1 MISVFMA
8 QSFRHINQLYLAVQF
23 RHFSNGKA
31 EPMDHHLDRRIAL
44 LGLAAGAA
52 ALGTSPAL
60 AAKAADGWM
69 PQGATTLKA
78 FAGRLNAA
86 PRRRDFKTVPMIL
99 ESEDYWD
106 HEAIA
111 ELIAYRGS
119 PKQIWDNNNINGPWL
134 NLMRNN
140 LNAEVYSFKHPD
152 FLIVSATHGPA
163 HLAMYDQAMWD
174 KYQLSK
180 LAGPNFATNTFI
192 VEQKAGAADP
202 KNYQDP
208 EGAFSP
214 RNNSIPALQRRGA
227 VFFACHNAIWE
238 ASDALIRNGSNPDKL
253 SHEALAAELTNHL
266 IPDAVLTPGAVATL
280 LELQQAGFQYA
291 T

>member
-1 MISVFMA
+1 
-8 QSFRHINQLYLAVQF
+8 
-23 RHFSNGKA
+23 
-31 EPMDHHLDRRIAL
+31 
-44 LGLAAGAA
+44 
-52 ALGTSPAL
+52 
-60 AAKAADGWM
+60 M

-78 FAGRLNAA
+78 LAGRLNAA
-86 PRRRDFKTVPMIL
+86 PRRRDFKSVPMIL

-106 HEAIA
+106 HEALA
-111 ELIAYRGS
+111 EMIAYRGG
-119 PKQIWDNNNINGPWL
+119 PKQVWDNNNINGPWL

-140 LNAEVYSFKHPD
+140 LNTQVYSFKHLD

-202 KNYQDP
+202 KNYQDS

-214 RNNSIPALQRRGA
+214 RNNSIPALQRRGT

-266 IPDAVLTPGAVATL
+266 IPDVVLTPGAVATL

>member
-1 MISVFMA
+1 MN
-8 QSFRHINQLYLAVQF
+8 HN
-23 RHFSNGKA
+23 
-31 EPMDHHLDRRIAL
+31 PDRRMAL
-44 LGLAAGAA
+44 IGLGVAAGAA
-52 ALGTSPAL
+52 ALGSNPAS
-60 AAKAADGWM
+60 AAKASAAWM
-69 PQGATTLKA
+69 PQGAATLKA
-78 FAGRLNAA
+78 LHDKLNAA
-86 PRRRDFKTVPMIL
+86 PRRRDFKTVPMTL

-106 HEAIA
+106 HEALA
-111 ELIAYRGS
+111 ELLAYRGA
-119 PKQIWDNNNINGPWL
+119 PKQIWDNKDLGGPWL

-140 LNAEVYSFKHPD
+140 LNVQEHAFKRPD
-152 FLIVSATHGPA
+152 FLIVSATHAAA

-180 LAGPNFATNTFI
+180 LAGPAFASNTLI
-192 VEQKAGAADP
+192 VEQKAASADP

-208 EGAFSP
+208 EGAYSP

-227 VFFACHNAIWE
+227 VFLACHNSIWE
-238 ASDALIRNGSNPDKL
+238 QSEALIRNGSNPDKL

-280 LELQQAGFQYA
+280 LYFQEAGFHYA